1 MANCNDYISA
11 DDLKTGKQAILHIEH
26 VAKSRDAAGNPA
38 LDVADTIRGQSVTNK
53 TLDGLENLYNQA
65 ISQVGYIT
73 MDSFED
79 GATLTLPNQVVR
91 YKATGEYYRW
101 DGGVP
106 KTVSSGSTPETAGGI
121 GLGAWVSVGDAALRT
136 ELGKS
141 DGFSFIGEGVYADIR
156 NYTGSADKIFCKGRE
171 HILDGG
177 QGIFYVDL
185 NDSSTP
191 DDDGVV
197 LIDSLNRRW
206 KRNYDGPIMASW
218 YGVNDGED
226 VSAELQRMFTKGGG
240 QIFVKDGQYTLSSTV
255 VSDHTGASY
264 PVMAR
269 KSTRF
274 DFIGSSM
281 TNTVFNTNGITGL
294 SFIGT
299 DGTVAGQGVH
309 SGMKIKD
316 FSVYGTSNTGTGIR
330 LTGAAYLKVE
340 DLYLVRHNAGMV
352 MTGVLS
358 SDIKRINAQYNNY
371 GIYINTGTNSTF
383 NAMRISGMFGGN
395 SVCGIEG
402 EVGTNVYIEDS
413 NFEGNGTNGLVNS
426 GAIYLRVKEPLST
439 INISAY
445 FEANIGDADITI
457 DNLTSSPV
465 VVNLRGCVFN
475 RGGGAGG
482 GNAGLGCNYNF
493 QAKSTGGGKVILNLD
508 GCVFFTQT
516 ASGYTPSSAKPY
528 ILKAPY
534 LVVNGEDTCY
544 FSETTSRGET
554 GNRSLSLGLSVNADG
569 TCANNPPFI
578 TVTRVS
584 AGVYTINHSDQ
595 FAPDTGHFQVVAT
608 SKASGT
614 RVYYAQ
620 KVNLQSIRVVTVD
633 NSNSVTD
640 VAFDVVITSRR

>member
-1 MANCNDYISA
+1 MATTPTNKPIPSEDPR
-11 DDLKTGKQAILHIEH
+11 DLKFNAGKIDEVVTSDEHYYTDRFGKRRWTMAGFQKVTEDAI
-26 VAKSRDAAGNPA
+26 RN
-38 LDVADTIRGQSVTNK
+38 
-53 TLDGLENLYNQA
+53 Y
-65 ISQVGYIT
+65 GYIT

-79 GATLTLPNQVVR
+79 GATLTLPNQVLR
-91 YKATGEYYRW
+91 YEATGEYYRW
-101 DGGVP
+101 DGEFP

-121 GLGAWVSVGDAALRT
+121 GAGAWLSVGDATLRGD
-136 ELGKS
+136 LNKN
-141 DGFSFIGEGVYADIR
+141 DGFSFIGDGTYTDIR
-156 NYTGSADKIFCKGRE
+156 NYTGSAEKILCKGRE
-171 HILDGG
+171 RILDGG
-177 QGIFYVDL
+177 QGVFYIDL
-185 NDSSTP
+185 NDSSSP

-197 LIDSLNRRW
+197 LVDSLNRRW

-218 YGVNDGED
+218 YGVIDGAD
-226 VSAELQRMFTKGGG
+226 VSAELQGVFNKGGG
-240 QIFVKDGQYTLSSTV
+240 QVFVKDGQYTLTSTV
-255 VSDHTGASY
+255 VSDHTGESY

-281 TNTVFNTNGITGL
+281 TNTVFNTNDITGL

-299 DGTVAGQGVH
+299 DGTVSGQGVH

-371 GIYINTGTNSTF
+371 GMYINTGTNSTF

-395 SVCGIEG
+395 TICGIEG
-402 EVGTNVYIEDS
+402 EVGANVYIEDS
-413 NFEGNGTNGLVNS
+413 NFEGNGTDGLTNS
-426 GAIYLRVKEPLST
+426 GAIYLRVNEPLST

-457 DNLTSSPV
+457 DNRTSAPV

-475 RGGGAGG
+475 RG

-516 ASGYTPSSAKPY
+516 ARGYTPSAAKPY

-554 GNRSLSLGLSVNADG
+554 GNRSLSLGLSVSSDG
-569 TCANNPPFI
+569 TCTNKPPFI

-584 AGVYTINHSDQ
+584 TGVYTITTSDN
-595 FAPDTGHFQVVAT
+595 FAPDVDHFQVVAT

-620 KVNLQSIRVVTVD
+620 KVNLQAIRVVTVND
-633 NSNSVTD
+633 SNTVTD
-640 VAFDVVITSRR
+640 AAFDVVITSRR

>member
-79 GATLTLPNQVVR
+79 GATLTLPNQVLR

-281 TNTVFNTNGITGL
+281 TNTVFNTSGITGL

-640 VAFDVVITSRR
+640 AAFDVVITSRR

>member
-79 GATLTLPNQVVR
+79 GATLTLPNQVLR

>member
-1 MANCNDYISA
+1 MSSGCGDVLSLA
-11 DDLKTGKQAILHIEH
+11 DLQTAKKHQIFEAEVITGKSGG
-26 VAKSRDAAGNPA
+26 VASGADIDYATNQVTGQTQKTLPAVLRDAGFSPVSWDFSTGGTLTVNDRDKVVYDPVSKTWYSYAGTLPVTVPAGFNPVGNADWKPQTDPDLRNDLAELDGGALVGAATYAQVRAYSGTATRLNVIGRTTPSDGGAGLFYLDAAG
-38 LDVADTIRGQSVTNK
+38 S
-53 TLDGLENLYNQA
+53 
-65 ISQVGYIT
+65 S
-73 MDSFED
+73 
-79 GATLTLPNQVVR
+79 AT
-91 YKATGEYYRW
+91 
-101 DGGVP
+101 
-106 KTVSSGSTPETAGGI
+106 
-121 GLGAWVSVGDAALRT
+121 
-136 ELGKS
+136 
-141 DGFSFIGEGVYADIR
+141 
-156 NYTGSADKIFCKGRE
+156 
-171 HILDGG
+171 
-177 QGIFYVDL
+177 
-185 NDSSTP
+185 

-197 LIDSLNRRW
+197 LVDSLNRRW
-206 KRNYDGPIMASW
+206 KRIYDGPIMASW
-218 YGVNDGED
+218 YGVTDGSD
-226 VSAELQRMFTKGGG
+226 VSAELQGIFTKGGG
-240 QIFVKDGQYTLSSTV
+240 QVFVKDGQYTLSSTV

-264 PVMAR
+264 PVIAR
-269 KSTRF
+269 KSSRF

-299 DGTVAGQGVH
+299 DGSVAGQGVH

-316 FSVYGTSNTGTGIR
+316 FSVYGTGNTGVGVR

-340 DLYLVRHNAGMV
+340 DLYLVRHNVGMSLK
-352 MTGVLS
+352 GILS

-371 GIYINTGTNSTF
+371 GMYIETGLNSTF

-395 SVCGIEG
+395 STCGIEG

-413 NFEGNGTNGLVNS
+413 NFEGNGTNGLINS

-516 ASGYTPSSAKPY
+516 SSGYAPSATKPY

-569 TCANNPPFI
+569 TCVNNPPFI
-578 TVTRVS
+578 TVTRAS

-620 KVNLQSIRVVTVD
+620 KVNLQSIRVVTVND
-633 NSNSVTD
+633 SNTVTD
-640 VAFDVVITSRR
+640 AAFDVVITSRR

>member
-1 MANCNDYISA
+1 MATTPTNKPIPSEDPR
-11 DDLKTGKQAILHIEH
+11 DLKFNAGKIDEVVTSDVHYYTDRFGVRRWTIAGFQYTAEEAI
-26 VAKSRDAAGNPA
+26 RN
-38 LDVADTIRGQSVTNK
+38 
-53 TLDGLENLYNQA
+53 Y
-65 ISQVGYIT
+65 GYIT

-79 GATLTLPNQVVR
+79 GATLALPNQVLR
-91 YKATGEYYRW
+91 YEATGEYYRW
-101 DGGVP
+101 DGELP
-106 KTVSSGSTPETAGGI
+106 KVVVAGSTPDSTGGI
-121 GLGAWVSVGDAALRT
+121 GLGKWLSVGDATLRS
-136 ELGKS
+136 EIGKS

-171 HILDGG
+171 LILDGG
-177 QGIFYVDL
+177 QGVFYVDL

-226 VSAELQRMFTKGGG
+226 VSAELQGMFTKGGG

-316 FSVYGTSNTGTGIR
+316 FSVYGTNNTGVGVR

-340 DLYLVRHNAGMV
+340 DLYLVRHNVAMSLK
-352 MTGVLS
+352 GVLS

-371 GIYINTGTNSTF
+371 GMYIETGLNSTF

-395 SVCGIEG
+395 STCGIEG

-578 TVTRVS
+578 TVTRAS
-584 AGVYTINHSDQ
+584 TGVYTINHSDQ
-595 FAPDTGHFQVVAT
+595 FAPDAGHFQVVAT

-614 RVYYAQ
+614 HVYYAQ

-633 NSNSVTD
+633 NSNAVTD
-640 VAFDVVITSRR
+640 AAFDVVITSRR

>member
-79 GATLTLPNQVVR
+79 GATLTLPNQVLR

-101 DGGVP
+101 DGNFP
-106 KTVSSGSTPETAGGI
+106 KTVPASSTPDATGGV
-121 GLGAWVSVGDAALRT
+121 GLGKWLSVGDATLRS
-136 ELGKS
+136 EIGKS

-316 FSVYGTSNTGTGIR
+316 FSVYGTNNTGTGVR

-358 SDIKRINAQYNNY
+358 SDIKRINTQHNNY
-371 GIYINTGTNSTF
+371 GMYINTGANSTF

-395 SVCGIEG
+395 SICGIEG

-413 NFEGNGTNGLVNS
+413 NFEGNGTDGLTNS

-475 RGGGAGG
+475 RGG
-482 GNAGLGCNYNF
+482 NAGLGCNYNF
-493 QAKSTGGGKVILNLD
+493 RAKSTGGGKVILNLD

-516 ASGYTPSSAKPY
+516 ARGYTPSAAKPY

-554 GNRSLSLGLSVNADG
+554 GNRSLSLGLSVSSDG
-569 TCANNPPFI
+569 TCTNNPPFI

-584 AGVYTINHSDQ
+584 AGVYTITNSDN
-595 FAPDTGHFQVVAT
+595 FAPDVDHFQVVAT

-614 RVYYAQ
+614 HVYYAQ
-620 KVNLQSIRVVTVD
+620 KVNLQAIRVVTVD
-633 NSNSVTD
+633 NSNAVTD
-640 VAFDVVITSRR
+640 AAFDVVITSRR